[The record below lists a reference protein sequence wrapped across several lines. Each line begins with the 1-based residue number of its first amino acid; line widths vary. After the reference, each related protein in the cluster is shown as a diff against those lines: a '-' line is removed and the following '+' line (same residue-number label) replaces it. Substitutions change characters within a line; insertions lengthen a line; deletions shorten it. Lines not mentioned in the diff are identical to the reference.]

1 MIRNLLCV
9 MELSSVSLV
18 LKFCWLHVML
28 ESPEVLLPEL
38 CLVQRREAL
47 VKWWRLPLVVLSVD
61 G

>member
-1 MIRNLLCV
+1 

-18 LKFCWLHVML
+18 LGFCWLHAVL
-28 ESPEVLLPEL
+28 EAPEVLLPEL

-47 VKWWRLPLVVLSVD
+47 VKRWRLPLVVLSVD